1 MKNINIGIVK
11 SLISS
16 KLGESYLNNDSID
29 ETNGLASKFFD
40 VIKDSPILQ
49 LELQVFENLEK
60 KNIENDIIAT
70 RYIDNNVKLFEKF
83 SFEELKKEHE
93 KLKRFVDEKKLKNIA
108 TEKNLLFE
116 SINNLILQSICEIE
130 DVDIDV
136 VHESFEIV
144 LNHIKEPK
152 KQIVE
157 SVDVDDLNDSVIEI
171 AINKFNK
178 KYESLAEEDKSLLKT
193 LIESSLDEKKILLE
207 FYKEKS
213 LEKLNNVETEGIE
226 NKINESIEK
235 INTIIFNP
243 ETINDDIINLH
254 ELNKGLI

>member
-1 MKNINIGIVK
+1 MENINIGIVK

-49 LELQVFENLEK
+49 LELKVFENLEK

-93 KLKRFVDEKKLKNIA
+93 KLKRFVDEKKLKVA
-108 TEKNLLFE
+108 REKNLLFE
-116 SINNLILQSICEIE
+116 SINNLILQSVCECD

-157 SVDVDDLNDSVIEI
+157 SVDTGDLNDSVIEI

-193 LIESSLDEKKILLE
+193 LIESSLDEKKVLLE
-207 FYKEKS
+207 SYKEKS

-254 ELNKGLI
+254 ELNKALI

>member
-1 MKNINIGIVK
+1 MENINIGIVK

-49 LELQVFENLEK
+49 LELKVFENLEK

-93 KLKRFVDEKKLKNIA
+93 KLKRFVDEKKLKVA
-108 TEKNLLFE
+108 REKNLLFE
-116 SINNLILQSICEIE
+116 SINNLILQSVCECD

-157 SVDVDDLNDSVIEI
+157 SVDTGDLNDSVIEI

-193 LIESSLDEKKILLE
+193 LIESSLDEKKVLLE
-207 FYKEKS
+207 SYKEKS

-235 INTIIFNP
+235 INTINFNP

-254 ELNKGLI
+254 ELNKALI